1 MNVLIKMVLSKWSM
15 RQLSNFLID
24 IMIREDHSICP
35 DEILPGHLV
44 EIQFTYS
51 SLPAKGS
58 GYRMMPKSHSICV
71 LDRIVEKVSTSA
83 FINSIELTVV
93 CRIRLQRQPQRK
105 LQSFQSVR

>member
-24 IMIREDHSICP
+24 VMIREYHSIRP

-58 GYRMMPKSHSICV
+58 GYRMMLKLHSICV
-71 LDRIVEKVSTSA
+71 LDRIVEKVSTNA